1 MTDAFLTAERDLTSD
16 LDLLPVLGSLVFA
29 IASAVWMFVRKRIQ
43 EDGGMGDSRR
53 CSRWMFLGRGWEE
66 KKIEAVGKRS
76 SYQNEFFF
84 ALAYRSAAL
93 SGVGGVARKL
103 WPGSMRR

>member
-1 MTDAFLTAERDLTSD
+1 VTDAFLTAERDLTSD

-29 IASAVWMFVRKRIQ
+29 IAQAVCMYLRKKTDTRRW
-43 EDGGMGDSRR
+43 GMGASKR

-76 SYQNEFFF
+76 SYQNEFFLC
-84 ALAYRSAAL
+84 ASL
-93 SGVGGVARKL
+93 SWCGAKRCSPQKWIVA
-103 WPGSMRR
+103 W